1 MKKLIALAALAM
13 LSSCAQYN
21 PEAAGQPPADHKAAV
36 ANYIKTTFFDPY
48 SLRDVAI
55 SAPVPGIMFYQSGY
69 VVCFQA
75 NAKNRMG
82 GYTGVKRTAVL
93 LRNDTV
99 ISYLNGDAR
108 CFTPEFA
115 MQAWPEMEAK

>member
-1 MKKLIALAALAM
+1 MKKLITIAALAM

-21 PEAAGQPPADHKAAV
+21 PESAGQPPTDHKAAV

-55 SAPVPGIMFYQSGY
+55 SDPVPGIMFYQSGY
-69 VVCFQA
+69 LVCFQA

-82 GYTGVKRTAVL
+82 GYIGIHRTGLL
-93 LRNDTV
+93 LRNDAV
-99 ISYLNGDAR
+99 IAYLDEDSR
-108 CFTPEFA
+108 CYAPELA
-115 MQAWPEMEAK
+115 MAPWPEMEGR